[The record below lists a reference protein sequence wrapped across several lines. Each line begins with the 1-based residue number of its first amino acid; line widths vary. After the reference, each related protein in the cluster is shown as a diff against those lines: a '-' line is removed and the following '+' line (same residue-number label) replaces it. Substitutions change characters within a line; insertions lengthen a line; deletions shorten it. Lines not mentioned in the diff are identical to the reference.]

1 MGWGWGGGG
10 VGVGVDYTANT
21 VIGTSMGFMSRVWG
35 VGWGWG
41 GGGVGVGVG
50 WGWGGGGV
58 GVGVDYTANT
68 VIGTSMGFMSTD
80 TTMRSLNPTN
90 VSESQAGP
98 VAAVRDMGE
107 EGESP
112 SPDEEERAVPV

>member
-1 MGWGWGGGG
+1 M
-10 VGVGVDYTANT
+10 
-21 VIGTSMGFMSRVWG
+21 R
-35 VGWGWG
+35 
-41 GGGVGVGVG
+41 VGVGVG
-50 WGWGGGGV
+50 WG

-98 VAAVRDMGE
+98 VAVRDMGE

-112 SPDEEERAVPV
+112 SPDEEDRAVPV